1 MVSYEQFS
9 ALYKNLV
16 DQRDYLEQPRVLTGL
31 INNNILQNKLITE
44 LQSNR
49 GVSSAP
55 TNPKS
60 DVIIKELSDKI

>member
-49 GVSSAP
+49 GVSSTP